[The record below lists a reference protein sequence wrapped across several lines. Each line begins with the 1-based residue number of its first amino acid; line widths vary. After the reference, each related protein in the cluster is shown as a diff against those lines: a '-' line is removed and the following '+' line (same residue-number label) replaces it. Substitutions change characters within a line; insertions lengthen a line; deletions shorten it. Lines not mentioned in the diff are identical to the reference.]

1 MDKAHER
8 ATDLIR
14 QAISTMDGR
23 PLTLDRQS
31 AMIEQIA
38 NENAAARLHAMRAF
52 ARPLVLRS
60 SRGQKSRIGRPP
72 ASKAGHDQP

>member
-1 MDKAHER
+1 V
-8 ATDLIR
+8 
-14 QAISTMDGR
+14 DGR

-38 NENAAARLHAMRAF
+38 NENAGERLHVMRTF

-60 SRGQKSRIGRPP
+60 SRDQESRIGRPP
-72 ASKAGHDQP
+72 ASKAAHDQP